1 MKALSFARLFQIAT
15 PLFSALLLASF
26 LGLPSLS
33 AADLDLDTNGMPLVM
48 PGYASLEGY
57 RLSEPGSQTPLTS
70 RFLEVIT
77 VVGEI
82 DPPYSTG
89 DDRIDLVNPEYNE
102 KGLREYMGETPGLVT
117 ATMTIWIEEVNKTDN
132 KVQLWE
138 SVFVRCYNNDK
149 KEDATHYCD
158 TTPWKAQPGFND
170 IVPEQ
175 NPFGEW
181 KKIPKH
187 AEKTT
192 KTGD

>member
-1 MKALSFARLFQIAT
+1 MASLLARLIADSRPAFFKLLVLGALSVPAIALAET
-15 PLFSALLLASF
+15 ALDAN
-26 LGLPSLS
+26 GLP
-33 AADLDLDTNGMPLVM
+33 MVM

-57 RLSEPGSQTPLTS
+57 RMTEPGSQAPLTS

-77 VVGEI
+77 VEGEI
-82 DPPYSTG
+82 DAPYAQG

-102 KGLREYMGETPGLVT
+102 KGLREYMAETPGLVT
-117 ATMTIWIEEVNKTDN
+117 ATMTVFIEEINKTDN

-138 SVFVRCYNNDK
+138 RVFVRCYNNDK

-181 KKIPKH
+181 KKVPKH
-187 AEKTT
+187 AVKTT